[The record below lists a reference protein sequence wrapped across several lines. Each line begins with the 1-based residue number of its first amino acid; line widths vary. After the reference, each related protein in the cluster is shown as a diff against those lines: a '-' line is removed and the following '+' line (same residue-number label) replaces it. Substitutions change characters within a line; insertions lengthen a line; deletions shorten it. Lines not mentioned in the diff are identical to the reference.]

1 MTGRDARLDALS
13 GRRAPLAMT
22 PAEFRDVGHQLVDL
36 VADRLAAVPGGPLT
50 RHESPAH
57 VRAVLGAERPL
68 PMEGEAASQVI
79 GDAAQRLFDHSLFN
93 GHPRFFGYITSSPAP
108 IGMFGD
114 FLAAALNQNVGAWGL
129 SPLATEIECQA
140 IRWIAELLGFP
151 TACGGLFVSGGNMA
165 NFVGVLAARAAAA
178 GWDVRAEGLA
188 RGSLVLYGSAETHT
202 WIQKAADLFGFGT
215 NAIRWIPTDARQRM
229 DVAAL
234 RRQIDADRRAG
245 LQPFFVAGTA
255 GSVSTGAVDPLPEI
269 AAVCREEGLWF
280 HVDGAYGAVAAQVP
294 GAPESL
300 RAIAEADSVAVDPH
314 KWLYAPLE
322 AGCVLVRDPDALRRA
337 FSYHPAY
344 YHFDEQVANFFEL
357 GPQNSRGFR
366 ALKVWLALRQV
377 GRDGYHRMIADD
389 MLLAAYLHERVS
401 EHPELEAASQSL
413 SITTFRYVPM
423 DLRASIGQPA
433 PEAYLDRLNRQLLA
447 AIERSGEAYVS
458 SAVVAGRFLL
468 RACVVNF
475 HTSLEDIEA
484 LIPLVSRLGQEIDAA
499 LRHESA
505 VPVTVE
511 LERSQR

>member
-1 MTGRDARLDALS
+1 MSDRARRLEALRGRQ
-13 GRRAPLAMT
+13 APLAMS
-22 PAEFRDVGHQLVDL
+22 PGEFRDVGHQLVDL
-36 VADRLAAVPGGPLT
+36 VADRLAAIPDGPLT
-50 RHESPAH
+50 RGESPAQ
-57 VRAVLGAERPL
+57 VRAVLGAERTL
-68 PMEGEAASQVI
+68 PVK
-79 GDAAQRLFDHSLFN
+79 GDAAGAVLADAAGRLFDHSLFN

-140 IRWIAELLGFP
+140 VRWMAELIGFP
-151 TACGGLFVSGGNMA
+151 GDCGGLFVSGGNMA
-165 NFVGVLAARAAAA
+165 NFVAVLTARAAAA
-178 GWDVRAEGLA
+178 DWDVRAEGLS
-188 RGSLVLYGSAETHT
+188 RGALVLYGSAETHT

-215 NAIRWIPTDARQRM
+215 NAIRWIPTDAHQRM

-234 RRQIDADRRAG
+234 RAQIEADRRAG
-245 LQPFFVAGTA
+245 LRPFFVVGTA
-255 GSVSTGAVDPLPEI
+255 GSVSTGAIDPLGEI
-269 AAVCREEGLWF
+269 AAVCRQERLWF

-294 GAPESL
+294 GAPVGL
-300 RAIAEADSVAVDPH
+300 QALAEADSVAVDPH

-322 AGCVLVRDPDALRRA
+322 AGCVLIRDPQALRRT

-389 MLLAAYLHERVS
+389 ILLAEHLHERVS
-401 EHPELEAASQSL
+401 AHPELEAATQWL
-413 SITTFRYVPM
+413 SITTFRYVPL
-423 DLRASIGQPA
+423 DLRASIGEEA
-433 PEAYLDRLNRQLLA
+433 AEAYLDRLNRELLA
-447 AIERSGEAYVS
+447 AIERSGEAFVS
-458 SAVVAGRFLL
+458 SAVVERRFLL

-484 LIPLVSRLGQEIDAA
+484 LVPLVSRLGRDIDAA
-499 LRHESA
+499 LRQAAAAPATLEI
-505 VPVTVE
+505 
-511 LERSQR
+511 ERSQR

>member
-1 MTGRDARLDALS
+1 MTEGSTRLEALRQ
-13 GRRAPLAMT
+13 RRAPLEMSH
-22 PAEFRDVGHQLVDL
+22 AEFRDIGHQLVDL

-50 RHESPAH
+50 RHESPAQ
-57 VRAVLGAERPL
+57 VRAVLGAGRPL
-68 PMEGEAASQVI
+68 PVDGEAAREVI
-79 GDAAQRLFDHSLFN
+79 GDAAERLFDHSLFN
-93 GHPRFFGYITSSPAP
+93 AHPRFFGYITSSPAP

-129 SPLATEIECQA
+129 SPMATEIECQA
-140 IRWIAELLGFP
+140 VRWMAELLGFP
-151 TACGGLFVSGGNMA
+151 ATCGGLFVSGGNMA

-188 RGSLVLYGSAETHT
+188 RGTLILYGSAETHT

-215 NAIRWIPTDARQRM
+215 NAIRWIPTDACQRM
-229 DVAAL
+229 DVNAL
-234 RRQIDADRRAG
+234 RRQIDADRQAG
-245 LQPFFVAGTA
+245 LQPFFVVGTA

-269 AAVCREEGLWF
+269 AAVCRQENLWF
-280 HVDGAYGAVAAQVP
+280 HIDGCYGAVAAQVP
-294 GAPESL
+294 GAPDSL
-300 RAIAEADSVAVDPH
+300 RAVADADSVAVDPH

-389 MLLAAYLHERVS
+389 MLLAAHLHARVS
-401 EHPELEAASQSL
+401 EHPEFEAATQSL
-413 SITTFRYVPM
+413 SITTFRFVPT
-423 DLRASIGQPA
+423 DLRGSIGQEA
-433 PEAYLDRLNRQLLA
+433 AEAYLDRLNRELLA

-458 SAVVAGRFLL
+458 SAVVAGRFVL

-475 HTSLEDIEA
+475 HTSLGDVEA
-484 LIPLVSRLGQEIDAA
+484 LVPLASRLGQQIDAV

-505 VPVTVE
+505 APVTVE
-511 LERSQR
+511 LERSRR